1 MNDEYYRAVYLMQRT
16 LKDFVNEVSRKSG
29 IEASKVIRTV
39 RIKNESM
46 QVLFDDDT
54 TRELPEGQD
63 MITEFQEIHSQ
74 TPMKHEWDPSSTD
87 IQVDGDVDVLN
98 TTQRD
103 GYELRLHF

>member
-1 MNDEYYRAVYLMQRT
+1 MQRT
-16 LKDFVNEVSRKSG
+16 LKDLVNEISRKSG
-29 IEASKVIRTV
+29 KEASKVIRTV

-63 MITEFQEIHSQ
+63 MIVEFQELHSS
-74 TPMKHEWDPSSTD
+74 TPMKHEWDSGSVD
-87 IQVDGDVDVLN
+87 IQVDGDVDVMN
-98 TTQRD
+98 TTHRE